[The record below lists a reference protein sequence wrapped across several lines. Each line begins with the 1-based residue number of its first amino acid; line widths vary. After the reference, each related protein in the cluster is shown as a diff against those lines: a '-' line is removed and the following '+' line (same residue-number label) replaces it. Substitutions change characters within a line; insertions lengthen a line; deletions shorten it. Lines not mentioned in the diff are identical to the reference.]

1 MEFIIGA
8 EDMPMGLGMKEE
20 PPKFGKA
27 P

>member
-8 EDMPMGLGMKEE
+8 EDMPMGLGMKEGTL
-20 PPKFGKA
+20 KFGKA